1 MTSGYGLFL
10 GLVMTF
16 LNEFL
21 ILPCHSLSRR
31 LSFSPKVLWVWG
43 VKFHWA
49 EKERPLQNRELAEFL
64 CLHLV
69 SATYVFI
76 LKGQKVAKALGTDSP
91 GSQTSQELSV
101 TLADQES
108 LIVLYQTKI
117 IWTYRESGISFKFFP
132 PGKEEGFSLASI
144 SSLD

>member
-16 LNEFL
+16 LNESF
-21 ILPCHSLSRR
+21 IFPCHSLNRR
-31 LSFSPKVLWVWG
+31 LSFCPKVLWVWG
-43 VKFHWA
+43 VKFHSA
-49 EKERPLQNRELAEFL
+49 EKERPLQNQKLAEFL
-64 CLHLV
+64 CLHLI
-69 SATYVFI
+69 SATYIFI
-76 LKGQKVAKALGTDSP
+76 LKGQKVTKALSTDSH

-117 IWTYRESGISFKFFP
+117 IWTYWESGISFKFFP
-132 PGKEEGFSLASI
+132 PSKEGFSLASI
-144 SSLD
+144 SSVD